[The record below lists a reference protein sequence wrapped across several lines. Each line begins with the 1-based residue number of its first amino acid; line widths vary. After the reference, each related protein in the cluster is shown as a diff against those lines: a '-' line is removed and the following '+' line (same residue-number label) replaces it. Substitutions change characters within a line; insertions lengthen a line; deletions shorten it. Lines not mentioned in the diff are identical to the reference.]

1 MSFRVQPSPLARPN
15 RCQLFGP
22 GSRPAIFEKMAS
34 SAADVINL
42 DLEDS
47 VAPDDKPEARKNII
61 QAIGDIDWGNKTLS
75 VRINGLDTPYW
86 YRDVVD
92 LLENAGDRLDQIM
105 IPKVGC
111 AADVYAVDALVTA
124 IETAKGR
131 TKPISLEVIIE
142 TAAGFANAREIA
154 GGSPRLQSLHLGA
167 ADFAAR

>member
-1 MSFRVQPSPLARPN
+1 MSFRLQPTAPARPN

-22 GSRPAIFEKMAS
+22 GSRPSLFEKMAAS
-34 SAADVINL
+34 DADVINL

-47 VAPDDKPEARKNII
+47 VAPADKDEARRAII
-61 QAIGDIDWGNKTLS
+61 AGINKVDWNSKYLT

-92 LLENAGDRLDQIM
+92 LLENASDRLDQIM

-124 IETAKGR
+124 IEAAKGR

-142 TAAGFANAREIA
+142 TAA
-154 GGSPRLQSLHLGA
+154 
-167 ADFAAR
+167 